1 MLQKYRLV
9 DSYLRGWKV
18 ILGAILMSSIL
29 LAANVSAA
37 VTTSAHAHA
46 TTVHLASLQMETATV
61 GWATDQH
68 LASPKALFGGQ
79 ILHTVDGGRQW
90 INVTPPHVTFNEQ
103 PGPLSLPHD
112 TVTDFVSP
120 ATAWAAT
127 ETAVS
132 YPGGSG
138 TILLSV
144 THDSGSR
151 WQQWTVHLPKLADA
165 AVFNPTVDQVDF
177 VNAHIGWMVF
187 EPLIPPG
194 GAMPGSYGMELWRT
208 TNGGHTWV
216 RVYQTAHGIG
226 SPTFDSATNGWMILE
241 ASNRNLLPLY
251 GVTLLERT
259 LNGGQTWTAVSVN
272 LIAGL
277 NLAGLPPIF
286 DGTHGILLTRLFPG
300 IFAILRT
307 ANGGQHW
314 GDLTTTPISVPSNW
328 TGQKINLVSNQ
339 VFWILT
345 PPKLWR
351 STNGGRA
358 WTVQSAAP
366 FLRAEHTKNGTY
378 TKSIDFLNQQVGWL
392 WNGPRNG
399 PTVWMT
405 TNAGRTWTSWSPVM
419 IP

>member
-1 MLQKYRLV
+1 MIGV
-9 DSYLRGWKV
+9 
-18 ILGAILMSSIL
+18 ILMSSLL
-29 LAANVSAA
+29 LASNVAA
-37 VTTSAHAHA
+37 ALTPSAHAHP
-46 TTVHLASLQMETATV
+46 TTVLLASLQMETATV
-61 GWATDQH
+61 GWATDSR

-90 INVTPPHVTFNEQ
+90 INVTPSHVTFNEQ
-103 PGPLSLPHD
+103 SGPLSLPHD

-127 ETAVS
+127 ETSVS
-132 YPGGSG
+132 YPSGSG

-144 THDSGSR
+144 THDSGVH
-151 WQQWTVHLPKLADA
+151 WQQWTVHLPNLADRA
-165 AVFNPTVDQVDF
+165 LFNPIVNQVDF
-177 VNAHIGWMVF
+177 INAHVGWMVF
-187 EPLIPPG
+187 DPLIPPG
-194 GAMPGSYGMELWRT
+194 GAMAGSYGMEVWHT
-208 TNGGHTWV
+208 TNGGHTWA
-216 RVYQTAHGIG
+216 RVDQTAHGIDWWL
-226 SPTFDSATNGWMILE
+226 TFDSATSGWMVLE
-241 ASNRNLLPLY
+241 ASNRNIPLY
-251 GVTLLERT
+251 GVSILERT
-259 LNGGQTWTAVSVN
+259 LNGGHTWTAISVN

-277 NLAGLPPIF
+277 SLTGLPPIF
-286 DGTHGILLTRLFPG
+286 DGRHGVLLTTLFPG

-328 TGQKINLVSNQ
+328 TGQQIADLVSNQ

-351 STNGGRA
+351 STNGGLD

-378 TKSIDFLNQQVGWL
+378 TKSIDFLNQQIGWL
-392 WNGPRNG
+392 WNG

-405 TNAGRTWTSWSPVM
+405 TSAGRTWTSWSPVM
-419 IP
+419 MP

>member
-1 MLQKYRLV
+1 MSKYFPLIRQ
-9 DSYLRGWKV
+9 RRWNG
-18 ILGAILMSSIL
+18 ILGAILTSSL
-29 LAANVSAA
+29 LVAANGSAA
-37 VTTSAHAHA
+37 LTPSAHVHP
-46 TTVHLASLQMETATV
+46 TTVHLTSLQMETATV
-61 GWATDQH
+61 GWATDWH

-103 PGPLSLPHD
+103 PGPLILPHD

-127 ETAVS
+127 ETSVS
-132 YPGGSG
+132 YPSGSG

-144 THDSGSR
+144 THDSGVR
-151 WQQWTVHLPKLADA
+151 WQQWTVHLPNLADRA
-165 AVFNPTVDQVDF
+165 LFNPILNQVDF
-177 VNAHIGWMVF
+177 VNAHVGWMVF
-187 EPLIPPG
+187 DPLIPPG
-194 GAMPGSYGMELWRT
+194 GAMAGSFGMEVWRT
-208 TNGGHTWV
+208 TNGGHTWA

-226 SPTFDSATNGWMILE
+226 WPTFDNATSGWMFLE
-241 ASNRNLLPLY
+241 SSNRNLPLG
-251 GVTLLERT
+251 GVDTLERT
-259 LNGGQTWTAVSVN
+259 LNGGHTWTAVSVN

-277 NLAGLPPIF
+277 SLTGLPPIF
-286 DGTHGILLTRLFPG
+286 DGRHGVLLTTLFPG

-328 TGQKINLVSNQ
+328 TGQQIADLVSNQ

-351 STNGGRA
+351 STNGGLD

-378 TKSIDFLNQQVGWL
+378 TKSIDFLNQQIGWL
-392 WNGPRNG
+392 WNG

-405 TNAGRTWTSWSPVM
+405 TSAGRTWTSWSPVM
-419 IP
+419 MP

>member
-1 MLQKYRLV
+1 MSNARWV
-9 DSYLRGWKV
+9 GTYLRGWKV
-18 ILGAILMSSIL
+18 ILGAILMSFIL
-29 LAANVSAA
+29 LAANVSTAL
-37 VTTSAHAHA
+37 TTSAHAHP

-127 ETAVS
+127 ETSMPAD
-132 YPGGSG
+132 GTG

-144 THDSGSR
+144 THDSGMH
-151 WQQWTVHLPKLADA
+151 WQQWTVHLPHLSDSDPDQG
-165 AVFNPTVDQVDF
+165 VFNPIVNQVDF
-177 VNAHIGWMVF
+177 VNAHVGWMVF
-187 EPLIPPG
+187 GPLIPPG

-208 TNGGHTWV
+208 TNGGHTWA
-216 RVYQTAHGIG
+216 RVYQTAHGID
-226 SPTFDSATNGWMILE
+226 SWLTFDSATSGWMVLE
-241 ASNRNLLPLY
+241 ASNRNIPLY
-251 GVTLLERT
+251 GVSILERT
-259 LNGGQTWTAVSVN
+259 LNGGHTWTAISVN

-277 NLAGLPPIF
+277 SLTGLPPIF
-286 DGTHGILLTRLFPG
+286 DGRHGVLLTTLFPG

-328 TGQKINLVSNQ
+328 WTGQKIINLVSNQ

-351 STNGGRA
+351 STNGGLD

-378 TKSIDFLNQQVGWL
+378 TKSIDFLNQQIGWL
-392 WNGPRNG
+392 WNG

-405 TNAGRTWTSWSPVM
+405 TSAGRTWTSWSPVM
-419 IP
+419 MP